1 MAVRQMPNRM
11 VMETDDTAWMEL
23 QADAETDLQ
32 DLEAFDGIT
41 IAFGSLCHVIGTG
54 DLWALNSDG
63 EWKNQTTPEGA

>member
-1 MAVRQMPNRM
+1 MAVRQMPNQM

-32 DLEAFDGIT
+32 DLETFDGIT

-54 DLWALNSDG
+54 EIWALNSDG
-63 EWKNQTTPEGA
+63 EWKNQNKPEGS